1 MFPPKYSRPSSSE
14 TNKGKGYKQE
24 NLVFSP
30 EFFRKPRLSFD
41 ICATAVMGIKRL
53 AIQLDPVE
61 TSSRCCVYS
70 PGDVISGS
78 VTIFGK
84 RNVNVNGNSPHFL

>member
-53 AIQLDPVE
+53 AIQFDPVE

-84 RNVNVNGNSPHFL
+84 RNVNVNGNSPDFL

>member
-1 MFPPKYSRPSSSE
+1 
-14 TNKGKGYKQE
+14 
-24 NLVFSP
+24 
-30 EFFRKPRLSFD
+30 
-41 ICATAVMGIKRL
+41 MGIKRL

-84 RNVNVNGNSPHFL
+84 RNVNVNGNSPDFL